1 MKDDIDFPKVD
12 KVGVCAVPDEKEG
25 MKVWVVHVLNM
36 LPGTITNVLV
46 STRGYGK
53 KDDQEV
59 KTSQLRHYFEEV
71 KSMDTRQVEIVPQ
84 DLEGLN
90 NQFWVSYYY
99 NDQLFDKKF
108 IFLPDSLI
116 EDNMMELP
124 VLKQK
129 GILII

>member
-1 MKDDIDFPKVD
+1 MKEDIDFPKVD

>member
-12 KVGVCAVPDEKEG
+12 KVGVCAVPDEKKG